1 MTAPP
6 PDLGDDRRVT
16 HPAGPDLTALTWPW
30 DTARLRLRPL
40 LPADVP
46 ALHRYRGRDDV
57 ARWLGATAGTQE
69 DLAARFLDPARPGS
83 TLVVEHEGLVVGDL
97 MLRVQD
103 AWGQAEV
110 ADAARSTEAEL
121 GWALDPDHA
130 GRGLA
135 TEAVRALLDVAF
147 DGLGLR
153 RVTASCFAA
162 NVASW
167 RLMERVGMRR
177 EAEHVADSLHRELGW
192 VDGLVYALLAD
203 EPRT

>member
-1 MTAPP
+1 MPP
-6 PDLGDDRRVT
+6 TTRDLGDDRAVT
-16 HPAGPDLTALTWPW
+16 DPDGPDLTALAWPRA
-30 DTARLRLRPL
+30 TARLRLRPL
-40 LPADVP
+40 EPADVP
-46 ALHRYRGRDDV
+46 ALHRYRSREDV
-57 ARWLGATAGTQE
+57 AWWLGATAGTTE
-69 DLAARFLDPARPGS
+69 DLAARFLDPDRAGA
-83 TLVVEHEGLVVGDL
+83 TLVVEHEGVVVGDL

-103 AWGQAEV
+103 GWGQAE
-110 ADAARSTEAEL
+110 ASAAAASTEAEL
-121 GWALDPDHA
+121 GWVLDPDHG

-147 DGLGLR
+147 DGLGVR

-177 EAEHVADSLHRELGW
+177 EGEHLADSLHRELGW

-203 EPRT
+203 EPRP

>member
-1 MTAPP
+1 MSD
-6 PDLGDDRRVT
+6 PD
-16 HPAGPDLTALTWPW
+16 GPDLTALAWPRA
-30 DTARLRLRPL
+30 TERLRLRPL

-46 ALHRYRGRDDV
+46 ALHRYRSRDDV
-57 ARWLGATAGTQE
+57 AFWLGAAAGTPE
-69 DLAARFLDPARPGS
+69 DLAARFLGPGRAGR
-83 TLVVEHEGLVVGDL
+83 TLVVEHDDVVVGDL

-103 AWGQAEV
+103 GWAQAEV
-110 ADAARSTEAEL
+110 AGAAGSGEAEL
-121 GWALDPDHA
+121 GWVLDPA
-130 GRGLA
+130 YGGRGLA

-147 DGLGLR
+147 DGLGVR

-192 VDGLVYALLAD
+192 LDGLVYALLA
-203 EPRT
+203 EERRS

>member
-1 MTAPP
+1 MPAPD
-6 PDLGDDRRVT
+6 PDLGDDRDVT
-16 HPAGPDLTALTWPW
+16 RPDSPDLTSLPWPR

-40 LPADVP
+40 LPADVE

-57 ARWLGATAGTQE
+57 ARWLGATSGSSTA
-69 DLAARFLDPARPGS
+69 LADRFLDPDRAGH
-83 TLVVEHEGLVVGDL
+83 TLVVEHEGVVVGDL

-103 AWGQAEV
+103 AWGQVEV
-110 ADAARSTEAEL
+110 ADAARATEAEL
-121 GWALDPDHA
+121 GWVLDPDHG

-153 RVTASCFAA
+153 RVTASCFSA

-177 EAEHVADSLHRELGW
+177 EAEHVADSLHRDLGW